1 MLALAQWIAT
11 QTGARFGYLT
21 EAANTV
27 GAQCVG
33 ALPQAGGLNARQMV
47 QGVLKAAVLL
57 QVEPQWDCAAGE
69 AAQQGLQ
76 SAQTVIT
83 LSPFKTNLDISD
95 VLLPISPFSETSG
108 SFVNAEGR
116 LQSFHAVVRPLGE
129 TRPGWKVLCALARML
144 DAPNLDFDNSQQVL
158 ARALPGVASGHLVHA
173 GRLDNRTDAVMVVD
187 RASERPVCASI
198 YQLDCLVRRAP
209 SLQATSDGR
218 AAASC
223 GAVRQ
228 QEDQS

>member
-1 MLALAQWIAT
+1 
-11 QTGARFGYLT
+11 
-21 EAANTV
+21 
-27 GAQCVG
+27 
-33 ALPQAGGLNARQMV
+33 
-47 QGVLKAAVLL
+47 
-57 QVEPQWDCAAGE
+57 
-69 AAQQGLQ
+69 
-76 SAQTVIT
+76 
-83 LSPFKTNLDISD
+83 
-95 VLLPISPFSETSG
+95 
-108 SFVNAEGR
+108 
-116 LQSFHAVVRPLGE
+116 
-129 TRPGWKVLCALARML
+129 ML

-218 AAASC
+218 AAAAC